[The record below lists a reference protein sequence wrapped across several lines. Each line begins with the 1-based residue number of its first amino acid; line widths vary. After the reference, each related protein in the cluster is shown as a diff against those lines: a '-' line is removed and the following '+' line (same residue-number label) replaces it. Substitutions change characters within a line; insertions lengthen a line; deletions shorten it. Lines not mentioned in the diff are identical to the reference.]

1 MRDRYDVPSQRLQAS
16 ILLVR
21 AAIPHVIWG
30 QDAVYYSLGGAFFF
44 FADVDVQILLPS
56 LKIQQAVNLL
66 APMYAIM
73 SQKEILDEAKVRL
86 NSKERAHTDYTRAF
100 RDCPDNYAR
109 LKLMHQNSNTDP
121 SHILLI
127 SNTLYDYPLHDV
139 VQKHFP
145 LCPELPFPSVPA
157 LIRLMPVLM
166 QKRIDIDLSDQNWTF
181 IRSCRYL
188 LEAAINLD
196 FAEELNEEFDS
207 ENQLPDRLKEMMS
220 GLDERQRGWICDLFL
235 IEGEPGGSDSDSEG
249 IWDTL
254 YHRFTLD
261 HKVGLSWQS

>member
-1 MRDRYDVPSQRLQAS
+1 MGDRYDVPSQRLQAS
-16 ILLVR
+16 TLLVR

-30 QDAVYYSLGGAFFF
+30 QDTVYYSLSGSFFF

-56 LKIQQAVNLL
+56 SRIQQAVNLL
-66 APMYAIM
+66 APTYAIM
-73 SQKEILDEAKVRL
+73 SHKEIVDEADARPD
-86 NSKERAHTDYTRAF
+86 SPFSDYTLAF
-100 RDCPDNYAR
+100 RDCPDDFAR
-109 LKLMHQNSNTDP
+109 LKLMQQNSNTDP

-166 QKRIDIDLSDQNWTF
+166 QKRIDIDLSDLSDQNWSF
-181 IRSCRYL
+181 ISSCRYL
-188 LEAAINLD
+188 LEAAINLA
-196 FAEELNEEFDS
+196 FPKELNEEFDN
-207 ENQLPDRLKEMMS
+207 EDQLPVSLKCMMS
-220 GLDERQRGWICDLFL
+220 GLDEKGWICDLFL

-254 YHRFTLD
+254 LTT
-261 HKVGLSWQS
+261 VGL